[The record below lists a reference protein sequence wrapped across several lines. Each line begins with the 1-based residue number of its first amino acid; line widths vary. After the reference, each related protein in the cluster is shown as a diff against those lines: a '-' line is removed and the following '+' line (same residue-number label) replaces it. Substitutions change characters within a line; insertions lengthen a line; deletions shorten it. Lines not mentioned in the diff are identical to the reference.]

1 MRLIILAAVLLLGV
15 SVISSVSGAEDTDS
29 KSPAKKTLILATT
42 TSVENTGLIYNLT
55 GPFEEMFDIK
65 VDVIAVG
72 SGKAIEMGEKG
83 EADLVLV
90 HSPELE
96 NEFIANGYGINKRN
110 VMQNDFVIAGPRND
124 TADIS
129 KVTPAEAFKKIAAS
143 KSPFI
148 SRGDKSGTHQ
158 KEQQIWK
165 EAGINPEGAWYVQ
178 TGKGM
183 GSTLQIAN
191 DKNAYCLTDRGTF
204 LAMESDDKE
213 SGIDIVI
220 LNEGDDSLYNPYSI
234 IAVNPARYPEVNY
247 VEAMTFIGWVTSPQ
261 GQRIIGELK
270 KNGNV
275 LFNPSALK

>member
-1 MRLIILAAVLLLGV
+1 MRLTILAAVLLLGV
-15 SVISSVSGAEDTDS
+15 SVLWSVSSAEDKDT
-29 KSPAKKTLILATT
+29 KSPANKTLTLATT

-55 GPFEEMFDIK
+55 RPFEKMFDIK

-72 SGKAIEMGEKG
+72 SGKALEMGEKG

-110 VMQNDFVIAGPRND
+110 VMQNDFVIVGPRND

-129 KVTPAEAFKKIAAS
+129 KATPAEAFKKIAAS

-158 KEQQIWK
+158 KEQQIWT
-165 EAGINPEGAWYVQ
+165 EAGINPEGTWYIE
-178 TGKGM
+178 TGEGM
-183 GSTLQIAN
+183 GSTLQIAD

-204 LAMESDDKE
+204 LANESN
-213 SGIDIVI
+213 IDLVI

-234 IAVNPARYPEVNY
+234 IAVNPARHPEVNY
-247 VEAMTFIGWVTSPQ
+247 VEAMTFIGWVTSPE

-270 KNGNV
+270 KNGTV